1 MAAVV
6 LLTGVAVSIAR
17 CGREKEINAQVMAAK
32 EEQTRQELRM
42 QQEYGCDIYGQ
53 YEYPY
58 NTMSQD
64 WSGDQVEGFYYHEIT
79 EECKKAGG
87 QFPVIMQVYTY
98 IICEQNDVDYEMVFA
113 LIERESKCVWNAAGD
128 GGEPVGLMQIAE
140 KWQQERMKRKSE
152 KAAQTALKDAKAS
165 ILNAAGIGK
174 VEAYCINTVLAELK
188 RKGLSPEQEE
198 YKRISRETARMV
210 IRDRKGIWTRY
221 YTDKEGLKD
230 WLLWKLGLKKET
242 VFDRMKRMGVTG
254 DVLQDMELLTGGK
267 KR

>member
-1 MAAVV
+1 M

-17 CGREKEINAQVMAAK
+17 CGREKEINAQVMAMK

-113 LIERESKCVWNAAGD
+113 LIERESKCVWNAD
-128 GGEPVGLMQIAE
+128 GGGGKSSERGICAE
-140 KWQQERMKRKSE
+140 SRCGEVPDTGADHIRSDEEKERKSCTDRIE
-152 KAAQTALKDAKAS
+152 RCE
-165 ILNAAGIGK
+165 G
-174 VEAYCINTVLAELK
+174 
-188 RKGLSPEQEE
+188 E
-198 YKRISRETARMV
+198 YLERSRNR
-210 IRDRKGIWTRY
+210 
-221 YTDKEGLKD
+221 EG
-230 WLLWKLGLKKET
+230 
-242 VFDRMKRMGVTG
+242 
-254 DVLQDMELLTGGK
+254 
-267 KR
+267 

>member
-17 CGREKEINAQVMAAK
+17 CGREKEINAKVMAAK

-128 GGEPVGLMQIAE
+128 GGTPVGLMQITE
-140 KWQQERMKRKSE
+140 RWQQERMKELHRPD
-152 KAAQTALKDAKAS
+152 AAIPERESRGGHPVRTS
-165 ILNAAGIGK
+165 G
-174 VEAYCINTVLAELK
+174 EA
-188 RKGLSPEQEE
+188 
-198 YKRISRETARMV
+198 
-210 IRDRKGIWTRY
+210 
-221 YTDKEGLKD
+221 EGN
-230 WLLWKLGLKKET
+230 
-242 VFDRMKRMGVTG
+242 RS
-254 DVLQDMELLTGGK
+254 GGAVAI
-267 KR
+267 

>member
-17 CGREKEINAQVMAAK
+17 CGREKEINVQVMAMK

-98 IICEQNDVDYEMVFA
+98 IICEQKTV
-113 LIERESKCVWNAAGD
+113 
-128 GGEPVGLMQIAE
+128 PAE
-140 KWQQERMKRKSE
+140 Q
-152 KAAQTALKDAKAS
+152 LPYD
-165 ILNAAGIGK
+165 
-174 VEAYCINTVLAELK
+174 VLAAYNYGLRGAQKNLWAYGVHEYEYNRAILKRAQELK
-188 RKGLSPEQEE
+188 QE
-198 YKRISRETARMV
+198 T
-210 IRDRKGIWTRY
+210 
-221 YTDKEGLKD
+221 KEA
-230 WLLWKLGLKKET
+230 KEE
-242 VFDRMKRMGVTG
+242 K
-254 DVLQDMELLTGGK
+254 Q
-267 KR
+267 

>member
-1 MAAVV
+1 M

-17 CGREKEINAQVMAAK
+17 CGREKEINAQVMAMK

-64 WSGDQVEGFYYHEIT
+64 WSEDQVEGFYYHEIT

-128 GGEPVGLMQIAE
+128 GGAPAI
-140 KWQQERMKRKSE
+140 
-152 KAAQTALKDAKAS
+152 
-165 ILNAAGIGK
+165 
-174 VEAYCINTVLAELK
+174 
-188 RKGLSPEQEE
+188 
-198 YKRISRETARMV
+198 
-210 IRDRKGIWTRY
+210 
-221 YTDKEGLKD
+221 
-230 WLLWKLGLKKET
+230 
-242 VFDRMKRMGVTG
+242 
-254 DVLQDMELLTGGK
+254 
-267 KR
+267 

>member
-1 MAAVV
+1 M

-17 CGREKEINAQVMAAK
+17 RGREKEINAQVMTAK

-128 GGEPVGLMQIAE
+128 GGAPDTRADHIRSDEE
-140 KWQQERMKRKSE
+140 KERKSC
-152 KAAQTALKDAKAS
+152 TD
-165 ILNAAGIGK
+165 
-174 VEAYCINTVLAELK
+174 
-188 RKGLSPEQEE
+188 
-198 YKRISRETARMV
+198 RIERCEGEHLERSRNR
-210 IRDRKGIWTRY
+210 
-221 YTDKEGLKD
+221 EG
-230 WLLWKLGLKKET
+230 
-242 VFDRMKRMGVTG
+242 
-254 DVLQDMELLTGGK
+254 
-267 KR
+267 

>member
-17 CGREKEINAQVMAAK
+17 CGREKEINARVMATK

-128 GGEPVGLMQIAE
+128 GGAPVGLMQIAE
-140 KWQQERMKRKSE
+140 KWQQERMKELNCTDLTQPFQNVRVGVDILSE
-152 KAAQTALKDAKAS
+152 LQEKLKGTVPAEQLPYD
-165 ILNAAGIGK
+165 
-174 VEAYCINTVLAELK
+174 VLAAYNYGLRGAQKNLWAYGVHEYEYNRAILERAQELK
-188 RKGLSPEQEE
+188 QE
-198 YKRISRETARMV
+198 T
-210 IRDRKGIWTRY
+210 
-221 YTDKEGLKD
+221 KEAKE
-230 WLLWKLGLKKET
+230 KK
-242 VFDRMKRMGVTG
+242 
-254 DVLQDMELLTGGK
+254 Q
-267 KR
+267 

>member
-1 MAAVV
+1 VRRRRRARRRKAVRIARALARGINWKRVTAVV

-128 GGEPVGLMQIAE
+128 GGAPVGLMQIEE
-140 KWQQERMKRKSE
+140 KWQQERMK
-152 KAAQTALKDAKAS
+152 
-165 ILNAAGIGK
+165 
-174 VEAYCINTVLAELK
+174 ELK
-188 RKGLSPEQEE
+188 QE
-198 YKRISRETARMV
+198 T
-210 IRDRKGIWTRY
+210 
-221 YTDKEGLKD
+221 KEA
-230 WLLWKLGLKKET
+230 KEE
-242 VFDRMKRMGVTG
+242 K
-254 DVLQDMELLTGGK
+254 Q
-267 KR
+267 

>member
-1 MAAVV
+1 MRRRRRARRRKAVRIARALARGINWKRVATVV
-6 LLTGVAVSIAR
+6 LLTGVAASIAR
-17 CGREKEINAQVMAAK
+17 CGREKEINARVMATK

-128 GGEPVGLMQIAE
+128 GGASVGLMQIAE
-140 KWQQERMKRKSE
+140 KWQQSDITSQPATHQRMR
-152 KAAQTALKDAKAS
+152 
-165 ILNAAGIGK
+165 
-174 VEAYCINTVLAELK
+174 
-188 RKGLSPEQEE
+188 
-198 YKRISRETARMV
+198 
-210 IRDRKGIWTRY
+210 
-221 YTDKEGLKD
+221 
-230 WLLWKLGLKKET
+230 
-242 VFDRMKRMGVTG
+242 
-254 DVLQDMELLTGGK
+254 
-267 KR
+267 

>member
-1 MAAVV
+1 M

-98 IICEQNDVDYEMVFA
+98 IICEQNDVDYEMEEQDQTKNQA
-113 LIERESKCVWNAAGD
+113 TAER
-128 GGEPVGLMQIAE
+128 
-140 KWQQERMKRKSE
+140 R
-152 KAAQTALKDAKAS
+152 QTAWKERQRL
-165 ILNAAGIGK
+165 
-174 VEAYCINTVLAELK
+174 V
-188 RKGLSPEQEE
+188 
-198 YKRISRETARMV
+198 
-210 IRDRKGIWTRY
+210 WTR
-221 YTDKEGLKD
+221 
-230 WLLWKLGLKKET
+230 W
-242 VFDRMKRMGVTG
+242 MS
-254 DVLQDMELLTGGK
+254 
-267 KR
+267 